1 MLTFHTLIWE
11 FSLWEFSVCWSVCW
25 NSQKSVYY
33 CLVITLWKCEYCLI
47 WALNKSI
54 LFGSNYLKELVLSD
68 TNSEK
73 RFYYSLIWKDKC
85 AVLFASN
92 SENVSIAW
100 CLKKCVVLFGSNSI
114 KVPVM
119 FDMNSE
125 NVFTLVW

>member
-1 MLTFHTLIWE
+1 M
-11 FSLWEFSVCWSVCW
+11 
-25 NSQKSVYY
+25 
-33 CLVITLWKCEYCLI
+33 
-47 WALNKSI
+47 
-54 LFGSNYLKELVLSD
+54 LFGSNYQKVSVLSD

-73 RFYYSLIWKDKC
+73 RFYYSLIWKE
-85 AVLFASN
+85 L